1 MTKTTDMKNL
11 LNLILALCLL
21 ISCNSYHDTEIKESL
36 TAELHKNEKL
46 KDFRI
51 EVKKDVVSI
60 YGETF
65 DNEAKNEA
73 TNLARNFKNVKSVN
87 DFITLKSLCDKW
99 VGTFYGKNDSDPFSG
114 TRAIKIEINKSGSDY
129 SLSVRRKEGLLTEV
143 TPIMYRASCN
153 GEFLYCQAQ
162 NDGDKTP
169 GFEIMIDDYSLSFN
183 RVTYMRESSSS
194 YFR

>member
-1 MTKTTDMKNL
+1 MKHLIAIL
-11 LNLILALCLL
+11 LSIGFFL
-21 ISCNSYHDTEIKESL
+21 SCKSYHDDEIKTGL
-36 TAELHKNEKL
+36 TSELQKNEKF

-51 EVKKDVVSI
+51 EVKNDVVSI

-65 DNEAKNEA
+65 DNNAKNEVS
-73 TNLARNFKNVKSVN
+73 TLVKNFKNVKSVN

-99 VGTFYGKNDSDPFSG
+99 IGTFFGKNDSDPFEG
-114 TRAIKIEINKSGSDY
+114 TRAIKIEVSKSGSDY
-129 SLSVRRKEGLLTEV
+129 NLSVRRKEGLLTEV
-143 TPIMYRASCN
+143 TPVTYRASCN

-183 RVTYMRESSSS
+183 RVTYIRESSSS